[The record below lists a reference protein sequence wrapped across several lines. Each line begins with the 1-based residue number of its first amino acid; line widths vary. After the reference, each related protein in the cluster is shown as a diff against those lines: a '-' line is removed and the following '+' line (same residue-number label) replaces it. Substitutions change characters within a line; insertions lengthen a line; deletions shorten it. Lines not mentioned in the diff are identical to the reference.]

1 MWQQYFLLRV
11 FWVTQL
17 AKVVVNLD
25 QYYYE
30 RDIDSPKHNGHN
42 VHSTLCL
49 SLLLQFLM
57 FYLEKMFL
65 NESALRHLTT
75 LGHHEGGDVLWL
87 WKYNGPQA
95 GPRTSDLNRR
105 TSTILCL
112 SHKWQLHQAH
122 LFLTMSLHCL
132 LVFVSTLF
140 VRKTTQQDLSI
151 YTEHLSY

>member
-17 AKVVVNLD
+17 AKVVINLD

-30 RDIDSPKHNGHN
+30 RDIDSPIHNGHN
-42 VHSTLCL
+42 VHSTGEKRYVFHCCY
-49 SLLLQFLM
+49 SF
-57 FYLEKMFL
+57 EKMFL

-105 TSTILCL
+105 TSSILCL
-112 SHKWQLHQAH
+112 SRNWQLHQAH

-132 LVFVSTLF
+132 LAFVSTLF
-140 VRKTTQQDLSI
+140 VRKTTQQYLSI
-151 YTEHLSY
+151 YKEHSSY